1 MMNAERPR
9 DEWAIDGKFAAPEEH
24 AQLLVI
30 GGGPA
35 GLAAATEAARLGVS
49 VVLIDENPVPAA
61 MMGLDVP
68 LFYGQR
74 MNAAVQED
82 ARMVE
87 RLVAS
92 SPALEAAFD
101 AGVDVRLGV
110 IAWGMFANG
119 PALNALPA
127 RVAGLSD
134 GSKSWMCGFDALIL
148 ATGARDLVL
157 GFEGIDMPGVMGV
170 RALQSLLA
178 RYDAFDGKKL
188 VVLGSGNLAANAALL
203 ALDKGVEV
211 AALIEVLSEPQAG
224 ADLVAA
230 LHARGVAIRTGTCLM
245 QMVGN
250 ATGVSGAIVSRVG
263 VHAPETIECDTI
275 CLAIGVVPAI
285 ELAASLGC
293 RTVFSGDLGG
303 HVPLTGS
310 HGATSLPGVFCTGD
324 CAGLVAEAVCET
336 RAIETAQAALAWLRN
351 TVPTPG
357 SPPGD
362 AGVDTT
368 GYRLAWM
375 RALLES
381 GGMKAPVC
389 LCEDVDR
396 GELLGIQPPRY
407 LGCRSDK
414 MAARD
419 ANSLLEDGP
428 LNPDQIKRLTRA
440 GMGPCQGR
448 RCREQIAM
456 LLSLQAGAPLSAI
469 PLASYRA
476 PVRPLPLSV
485 LADPAQT
492 QDMREQWDVWFGI
505 RTQWIP
511 YDVIGT
517 EAEAE
522 FIAAG
527 RGGNM
532 HA

>member
-1 MMNAERPR
+1 MTAARPV

-24 AQLLVI
+24 AQLLVV
-30 GGGPA
+30 GAGPA
-35 GLAAATEAARLGVS
+35 GLASATEAARLGLS
-49 VVLIDENPVPAA
+49 VILVDENPVPAA

-74 MNAAVQED
+74 MNAAVQEE
-82 ARMVE
+82 ARMIE

-92 SPALEAAFD
+92 SPAMEAAFD

-110 IAWGMFANG
+110 TAWGMFANG
-119 PALNALPA
+119 PALNALPT

-134 GSKSWMCGFDALIL
+134 GTKSWMCGFDALIL

-157 GFEGIDMPGVMGV
+157 GFEGVDMPGVMGV
-170 RALQSLLA
+170 RALHSLLT
-178 RYDAFDGKKL
+178 RYDAFDGKRL
-188 VVLGSGNLAANAALL
+188 VFLGSGNLAANAALL

-211 AALIEVLSEPQAG
+211 AALIEVLPEPQAD
-224 ADLVAA
+224 AELVAA
-230 LHARGVAIRTGTCLM
+230 LRARDVPIRVGTCVM
-245 QMVGN
+245 QSVGD
-250 ATGVSGAIVSRVG
+250 ATGVKGAIVSRVG
-263 VHAPETIECDTI
+263 AYAPETMLCDTI
-275 CLAIGVVPAI
+275 CLAIGAVPSI

-293 RTVFSGDLGG
+293 RTSFRGDCGG
-303 HVPLTGS
+303 HVPLTFS

-324 CAGLVAEAVCET
+324 CAGLVAQADCDLQ
-336 RAIETAQAALAWLRN
+336 ASETAQAALAWLRN
-351 TVPTPG
+351 TAPTPG
-357 SPPGD
+357 SPQRDTD
-362 AGVDTT
+362 ADTT

-375 RALLES
+375 QALLAS

-419 ANSLLEDGP
+419 GKTLLEDGP

-456 LLSLQAGAPLSAI
+456 LLSLQSGAPVSAI

-476 PVRPLPLSV
+476 PVRPLPLS
-485 LADPAQT
+485 LMADTAQT
-492 QDMREQWDVWFGI
+492 QAMREQWDVWFGI

-517 EAEAE
+517 EAEAA